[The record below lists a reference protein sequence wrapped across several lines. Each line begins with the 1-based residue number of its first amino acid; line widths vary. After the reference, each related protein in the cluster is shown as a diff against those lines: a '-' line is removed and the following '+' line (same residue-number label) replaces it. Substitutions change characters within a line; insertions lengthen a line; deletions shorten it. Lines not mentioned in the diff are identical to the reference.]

1 MIARG
6 KPEPREMCIHQ
17 NPRGQ
22 EGSGSSLSLTW
33 PPTDITVCVAGQVE
47 GIKQCLL
54 LAITEESAASFGKA
68 LSAHQRG
75 ER

>member
-6 KPEPREMCIHQ
+6 NHESREMRIRQ
-17 NPRGQ
+17 NPREQ
-22 EGSGSSLSLTW
+22 EGSGSSPSLTCH
-33 PPTDITVCVAGQVE
+33 PADITVCAAGQVE
-47 GIKQCLL
+47 GIKQCLQ